1 VALIG
6 IVAIYCSNIFLSY
19 LRLCS
24 HLQVVTWNNVPGAQ
38 GRSSSCPHG
47 VVFRKYVLPNGDTRK
62 SHAATIKQVRCD
74 KGYLTAFYVSTRNWV
89 EINTKS

>member
-1 VALIG
+1 MYNAWHLLALLPS
-6 IVAIYCSNIFLSY
+6 IVLIFVLSY

-24 HLQVVTWNNVPGAQ
+24 HLQVVTWNNVPEAQ

-62 SHAATIKQVRCD
+62 SHTATIRQVGYD
-74 KGYLTAFYVSTRNWV
+74 KGY
-89 EINTKS
+89 